1 MTIIN
6 GLDDKYV
13 GLSQGEAF
21 VELVSDVK
29 DLLHYISLQR
39 GETTDEDLIE
49 KVTWRLEALVG
60 MVNE

>member
-39 GETTDEDLIE
+39 GETTDEDLVE